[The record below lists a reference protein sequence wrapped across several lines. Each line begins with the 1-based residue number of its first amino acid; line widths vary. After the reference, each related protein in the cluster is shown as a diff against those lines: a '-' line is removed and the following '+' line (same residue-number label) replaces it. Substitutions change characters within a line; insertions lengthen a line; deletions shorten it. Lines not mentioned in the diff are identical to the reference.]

1 MSIRK
6 AGKQRFTGQINNGRW
21 GARSRRFDTPSLA
34 D

>member
-1 MSIRK
+1 MSIGK
-6 AGKQRFTGQINNGRW
+6 AGKQRFTGRYKDGGW